1 MLASMKE
8 TWVWILV
15 MVWEEVSVETVLA
28 TMKGTWVWI
37 RAKEVSV

>member
-1 MLASMKE
+1 MKE

-37 RAKEVSV
+37 PGKEVSV